1 MQTISLQHH
10 EQGIFDNAGC
20 YISGMRLFYAH
31 FKELPCVIKLKEIA
45 DKEAI
50 EFIEAN
56 ANENIL
62 FCYKK
67 QIIRNNKKDTEDI
80 NFIYC
85 TKENIII
92 DIEEKE
98 LNILYSLNKEAEA
111 KRWANNFKEFLIKQI
126 SKRTTTEISLI
137 RQTKHGYFTTEI
149 EFKNPKLNLSKH
161 YNDDLISIHQTII
174 KSLRQKNK
182 SGIILLH
189 GEPGTGKSTYIRYII
204 RQQKKK
210 VVFISPKIINHID
223 SPDFTDFLIDH
234 ANTIFVIEE
243 AEQLLVSRNTQ
254 YNSAISMLLN
264 ITDGILGDSLGIQ
277 IIATFNTSINNI
289 DKALLRKGRLI
300 ALYEFKPLCIEKTI
314 KLIEENNSNYE
325 AKQPMTLADIYN
337 IEETAFSYTD
347 AKRNNIGFR
356 AV

>member
-10 EQGIFDNAGC
+10 EQSIFNDAGC
-20 YISGMRLFYAH
+20 YISGMRIFYAH

-56 ANENIL
+56 ASENIL

-98 LNILYSLNKEAEA
+98 LNIFYSFNKEVEA
-111 KRWANNFKEFLIKQI
+111 KMWANNLKEFLIKQI
-126 SKRTTTEISLI
+126 SKRTTTEISII
-137 RQTKHGYFTTEI
+137 RHTKYGYYTKEI
-149 EFKNPKLNLSKH
+149 DFKKPKLNLLKH
-161 YNDDLISIHQTII
+161 YNDDLASIHQTII

-204 RQQKKK
+204 RQQKKESN
-210 VVFISPKIINHID
+210 IY
-223 SPDFTDFLIDH
+223 FT
-234 ANTIFVIEE
+234 
-243 AEQLLVSRNTQ
+243 
-254 YNSAISMLLN
+254 
-264 ITDGILGDSLGIQ
+264 
-277 IIATFNTSINNI
+277 
-289 DKALLRKGRLI
+289 
-300 ALYEFKPLCIEKTI
+300 
-314 KLIEENNSNYE
+314 
-325 AKQPMTLADIYN
+325 
-337 IEETAFSYTD
+337 
-347 AKRNNIGFR
+347 
-356 AV
+356 